1 MAYPTIS
8 GPYGLKPTGKI
19 GGRAD
24 NGANRHISIASGYAT
39 DIFFGDP
46 VGLTAAGTIEFETP
60 DAAMAPVGVFLGC
73 FYTDATNGPTYS
85 QYWPASTTA
94 SDAVAYVCDDPDQLF
109 KVAVVSSGTTIGD
122 FALTD
127 VGLNAAMVDNTGSTV
142 PTHYHYVL
150 LISSKK
156 LKIALVVLLK
166 LLLSGTLGIRT
177 IILLAYRRLNNG
189 YFTRT
194 NAERAP
200 TGSQC
205 VIRYGVQALR
215 GRTQRDFRI

>member
-24 NGANRHISIASGYAT
+24 AGANRNISIASGYAT

-46 VGLTAAGTIEFETP
+46 VGLTTAGTIEFETP

-73 FYTDATNGPTYS
+73 FYTDATSGPTYS
-85 QYWPASTTA
+85 QYWPASTVA
-94 SDAVAYVCDDPDQLF
+94 ADAVAYVCDDPDQLF

-127 VGLNAAMVDNTGSTV
+127 VGLNAAMVNNAGSTV
-142 PTHYHYVL
+142 TGNSKAA
-150 LISSKK
+150 ISDTAATTNT
-156 LKIALVVLLK
+156 LPLRIVDLVEETK
-166 LLLSGTLGIRT
+166 NSSGGFTEAIVKWNVGHS
-177 IILLAYRRLNNG
+177 YNN
-189 YFTRT
+189 T
-194 NAERAP
+194 
-200 TGSQC
+200 TG
-205 VIRYGVQALR
+205 V
-215 GRTQRDFRI
+215 